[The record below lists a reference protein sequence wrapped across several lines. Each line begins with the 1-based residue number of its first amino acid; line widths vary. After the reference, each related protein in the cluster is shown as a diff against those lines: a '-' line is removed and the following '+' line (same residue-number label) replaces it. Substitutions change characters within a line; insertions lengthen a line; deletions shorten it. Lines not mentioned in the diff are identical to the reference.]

1 MQNGSKVSQFILKKN
16 PPNQIGSLPEKNP
29 HLFYEMCYIMTM

>member
-1 MQNGSKVSQFILKKN
+1 MLAKRPVYFEKN